1 MKRTDCITDLQAE
14 QGIFPERVC
23 DNCGELK
30 CTIRPPT
37 LEEYDECIEL
47 YGFFPENTAAVICDD
62 CFTNSNK
69 LSKQSLPA
77 WLKDLT
83 QEKRD
88 YLHDV
93 SIQEELQAATAV
105 LQAHQ
110 AKQEN
115 NK

>member
-77 WLKDLT
+77 WLKGLT

-88 YLHDV
+88 YFLDV
-93 SIQEELQAATAV
+93 SIQEEIKATIAILQR
-105 LQAHQ
+105 
-110 AKQEN
+110 N
-115 NK
+115 NKQ